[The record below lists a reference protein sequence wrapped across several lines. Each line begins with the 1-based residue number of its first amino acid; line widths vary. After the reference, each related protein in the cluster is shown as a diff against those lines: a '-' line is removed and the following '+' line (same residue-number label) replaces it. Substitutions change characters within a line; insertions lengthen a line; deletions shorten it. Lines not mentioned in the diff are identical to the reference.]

1 MLEKARIIAWPRA
14 PRIDECR
21 ATASRENERI
31 DAERRAA
38 PIDMRVKVD
47 QPRRDDAPRDVAN
60 RFALEACSKLSHA
73 TIAETDIHDGIDSLG
88 RIDHAS
94 AAQDQIKGHIAHS
107 RSL

>member
-1 MLEKARIIAWPRA
+1 MLEKARIIAWPSAARVDERRA
-14 PRIDECR
+14 AP
-21 ATASRENERI
+21 TRENERI

-47 QPRRDDAPRDVAN
+47 QPRRDDAPRDVMN
-60 RFALEACSKLSHA
+60 HFAFELRSELRHA
-73 TIAETDIHDGIDSLG
+73 TVAETDIHDGIDSLG
-88 RIDHAS
+88 RIDDAP